1 MDEDEDRSKNFIN
14 QVRKEKEVYKN
25 IYNEKRPLKNHLQW
39 TILLK
44 SCSLS
49 LKIFSFQICE

>member
-25 IYNEKRPLKNHLQW
+25 IYNEKKTVKKPLTMDHFVEKL
-39 TILLK
+39 
-44 SCSLS
+44 
-49 LKIFSFQICE
+49 